1 MPVMILVFIPFAIV
15 VIIYSLLT
23 KDKQRAFA
31 AAITSMII
39 TFPVAYVFS
48 STNVYPTI
56 IIAMPLLHLAAAY
69 FLNKENK
76 LLAILF
82 YIPFF
87 IAVIWLII
95 LKFI

>member
-1 MPVMILVFIPFAIV
+1 MLVLVPFAVIV
-15 VIIYSLLT
+15 IFYSLLT
-23 KDKQRAFA
+23 KDKKKAYA

-39 TFPVAYVFS
+39 TFPIAYVLS

-56 IIAMPLLHLAAAY
+56 IIAMPLLHLASAY
-69 FLNKENK
+69 FIDRDNK

-82 YIPFF
+82 YTPFF
-87 IAVIWLII
+87 IATIWLIV